1 MHIST
6 LAEMGGGCAVA
17 ETCAAETELA
27 PWPVLAVASIT
38 GDSEIVPR
46 KQVAAVSA
54 QAVLDYV
61 SVYGY
66 AAMSKKKR
74 NEIKHNKTKENKREK
89 KRAEQTRSKQR
100 KHAGVRK

>member
-46 KQVAAVSA
+46 KQVAAASA
-54 QAVLDYV
+54 LIVVDYA
-61 SVYGY
+61 SMYEH
-66 AAMSKKKR
+66 AAMNNEKR
-74 NEIKHNKTKENKREK
+74 NEIKHNRTKENKREK